1 MEATV
6 YNQKGEKTGMVQLPE
21 AVFNVSWNSDLVHQ
35 VVTAMQ
41 ANARTPIAHTKDR
54 SDVSG
59 GGKKPWRQKG
69 TGRARPGSIRSPIW
83 VGGGVAH
90 GPRNDKNYSQKIN
103 KKMRAKALYTTL
115 SQKFRDNEIIFID
128 DLILQAPKTK
138 EAKQVLLNLAKV
150 KGFETLA
157 TKRNNTALIAL
168 ESNNGD
174 TIRSFQN
181 LGHVLTT
188 LAQDMNP
195 ARLLTYKYLI
205 VTNPEKVVAAWTERI
220 RSKKDKKAAKEI
232 K

>member
-1 MEATV
+1 
-6 YNQKGEKTGMVQLPE
+6 MVQLPE

-69 TGRARPGSIRSPIW
+69 TGRARHGSIRSPIW

>member
-69 TGRARPGSIRSPIW
+69 TGRARHGSIRSPIW